1 MKKKI
6 LVLGSSGQ
14 IGLHF
19 CNYLK
24 NKKYLVK
31 KFDICEGKKFDLRK
45 YTNILLEKSIKQCD
59 YIFFLAFDVGG
70 SRYIKEFQSSYEFSM
85 NNLKIM
91 VNTFDLLAKYKK
103 PFLFASS
110 QMSNMSYSNYGLLK
124 LLGERISNQLNGN
137 FVKFW
142 NVYGIEKDLDKS
154 HVITDFILMALKYKK
169 IKMLTT
175 GKESRE
181 FLHADDCSVGL
192 EVIMKNHKQFKNQN
206 NELHLTT
213 GKRITILNIAKII
226 KKISKSKNFNVQII
240 QGKKKDTLQL
250 NKKNKFNNYL
260 NKFWKPKISINLG
273 IENVYQY
280 YQKNFNKMKK

>member
-14 IGLHF
+14 IGLHL
-19 CNYLK
+19 CNYLE

-31 KFDICEGKKFDLRK
+31 KFDICEDKKFDLRK
-45 YTNILLEKSIKQCD
+45 YNNILLEKSIKQCD

-91 VNTFDLLAKYKK
+91 VNTFNLLAKYKK

-226 KKISKSKNFNVQII
+226 KKISKSKNLNIQII
-240 QGKKKDTLQL
+240 EGKKKDTLQL

-273 IENVYQY
+273 IEDVYQY
-280 YQKNFNKMKK
+280 YQNNLNKMKK

>member
-1 MKKKI
+1 VKKKI

-19 CNYLK
+19 CNYLE

-31 KFDICEGKKFDLRK
+31 KFDIFEGKKFDLRK
-45 YTNILLEKSIKQCD
+45 YNNILLEKSIKQSD

-91 VNTFDLLAKYKK
+91 ANTFDLLAKYKK

-260 NKFWKPKISINLG
+260 NKFWKPKIGINLG
-273 IENVYQY
+273 IEDVYQY
-280 YQKNFNKMKK
+280 YQNNFNKMKK

>member
-1 MKKKI
+1 VKKKI

-273 IENVYQY
+273 IEDVYQY
-280 YQKNFNKMKK
+280 YQNNFNKMKK

>member
-1 MKKKI
+1 VKKKI

-14 IGLHF
+14 IGLHL
-19 CNYLK
+19 CNYLE

-45 YTNILLEKSIKQCD
+45 YNNDLLEKSIKKCD

-91 VNTFDLLAKYKK
+91 VNTFELLSKYKK

-142 NVYGIEKDLDKS
+142 NVYGIEKDLYKS

-181 FLHADDCSVGL
+181 FLHADDCSAGL

-226 KKISKSKNFNVQII
+226 KKISKSKNLNVQII
-240 QGKKKDTLQL
+240 PGKKKDTLQL

>member
-14 IGLHF
+14 IGLHL

-24 NKKYLVK
+24 NKKYLVE
-31 KFDICEGKKFDLRK
+31 KFDLCEGKKFDLRK
-45 YTNILLEKSIKQCD
+45 KNNTLLEKSIRKSD

-70 SRYIKEFQSSYEFSM
+70 SKYIKKFQSTYKFLM
-85 NNLKIM
+85 NNLKIIA
-91 VNTFDLLAKYKK
+91 NTFELLAKYKK

-110 QMSNMSYSNYGLLK
+110 QMSNMTYSNYGLLK
-124 LLGERISNQLNGN
+124 LLGERITNKLNGN
-137 FVKFW
+137 YVKFW
-142 NVYGIEKDLDKS
+142 NVYGVENDLKKS

-181 FLHADDCSVGL
+181 FLHADDCSAGL
-192 EVIMKNHKQFKNQN
+192 EVIMKNHKKFKNQN

-213 GKRITILNIAKII
+213 GKRITILNISKII
-226 KKISKSKNFNVQII
+226 KKISKSKNLNIKVIP
-240 QGKKKDTLQL
+240 GKKKDTLQL
-250 NKKNKFNNYL
+250 NKKNKFNYYL
-260 NKFWKPKISINLG
+260 NKFWKPKININLG
-273 IENVYQY
+273 IKDVYEY
-280 YQKNFNKMKK
+280 YEKSFNKIKK

>member
-1 MKKKI
+1 MKNKI

-19 CNYLK
+19 CNYLE

-45 YTNILLEKSIKQCD
+45 YNNDLLEKSIKKCD
-59 YIFFLAFDVGG
+59 YIFFLSFDVGG
-70 SRYIKEFQSSYEFSM
+70 SRYIKKFQSSYEFSM

-226 KKISKSKNFNVQII
+226 NELKKLKN
-240 QGKKKDTLQL
+240 G
-250 NKKNKFNNYL
+250 
-260 NKFWKPKISINLG
+260 
-273 IENVYQY
+273 
-280 YQKNFNKMKK
+280 

>member
-14 IGLHF
+14 IGLHL
-19 CNYLK
+19 CIYLV
-24 NKKYLVK
+24 NKKYLVE

-45 YTNILLEKSIKQCD
+45 YNNILLEKSIKQCD

-226 KKISKSKNFNVQII
+226 KKISKSKNLHVQII
-240 QGKKKDTLQL
+240 PGKKKDTLQL

-273 IENVYQY
+273 IEDVYQY
-280 YQKNFNKMKK
+280 YQNNFNKMKK

>member
-1 MKKKI
+1 MKNKI

-19 CNYLK
+19 CNYLE

-31 KFDICEGKKFDLRK
+31 KFDICEDKKFDLRK
-45 YTNILLEKSIKQCD
+45 YNNILLEKSIKQCD

-273 IENVYQY
+273 IEDVYQY
-280 YQKNFNKMKK
+280 YQNNFNKMKK

>member
-14 IGLHF
+14 IGLHL

-24 NKKYLVK
+24 NKKYLVQR
-31 KFDICEGKKFDLRK
+31 FDLCDGTKYDLRK
-45 YTNILLEKSIKQCD
+45 QNNILLEKYIKKCD

-70 SRYIKEFQSSYEFSM
+70 SRYIKKFQSTYNFLM
-85 NNLKIM
+85 NNLKIIT
-91 VNTFDLLAKYKK
+91 NTFELLAKYKK

-124 LLGERISNQLNGN
+124 LFGERITDKLNGN
-137 FVKFW
+137 YVKFW
-142 NVYGIEKDLDKS
+142 NVYGVEKDLKKS
-154 HVITDFILMALKYKK
+154 HVITDFILMALKNKK

-181 FLHADDCSVGL
+181 FLHANDCSTGL
-192 EVIMKNHKQFKNQN
+192 EVIMKNHKKFKNQN

-226 KKISKSKNFNVQII
+226 KKISSSKNLKVQII
-240 QGKKKDTLQL
+240 PGEKKDTLQL
-250 NKKNKFNNYL
+250 NKKNKYNNYL
-260 NKFWKPKISINLG
+260 NKFWKPKININSG
-273 IENVYQY
+273 IKDVYEY
-280 YQKNFNKMKK
+280 YEKNYKKLKK

>member
-1 MKKKI
+1 VKKKI

-24 NKKYLVK
+24 SKKYFVK
-31 KFDICEGKKFDLRK
+31 KFDICDGKKFDLRK
-45 YTNILLEKSIKQCD
+45 YNNDLLEKSIKKCD

-70 SRYIKEFQSSYEFSM
+70 SRYIKEFQSTFEFSM

-91 VNTFDLLAKYKK
+91 ANTFDLLAKYKK

-142 NVYGIEKDLDKS
+142 NVYGIEKNLDKS
-154 HVITDFILMALKYKK
+154 HVITDFILMALKSKK

-192 EVIMKNHKQFKNQN
+192 EIIMKNHKQFKNQN

-226 KKISKSKNFNVQII
+226 KKISKSKNLNVQIVP
-240 QGKKKDTLQL
+240 GRKKDTLQL

-273 IENVYQY
+273 IEDVYQY
-280 YQKNFNKMKK
+280 YQNNFNKMKK

>member
-24 NKKYLVK
+24 NKKYFVE

-45 YTNILLEKSIKQCD
+45 YNNVLLEKSIKKCD

-70 SRYIKEFQSSYEFSM
+70 SRYIKKFQSSYKFSM

-91 VNTFDLLAKYKK
+91 VNTFELLAKYKK

-192 EVIMKNHKQFKNQN
+192 EIIMKNHKQFKNQN

-226 KKISKSKNFNVQII
+226 KKISKSKNLNVQII
-240 QGKKKDTLQL
+240 EGKKKDTLQL

-273 IENVYQY
+273 IEDVYQY

>member
-14 IGLHF
+14 IGLHL

-45 YTNILLEKSIKQCD
+45 YNNDLLEKSIKKCD

-142 NVYGIEKDLDKS
+142 NVYGIEKNLDKS

-273 IENVYQY
+273 IEDVYQY
-280 YQKNFNKMKK
+280 YQNNFNKMKK

>member
-14 IGLHF
+14 IGLHL

-24 NKKYLVK
+24 NKKYFVE

-45 YTNILLEKSIKQCD
+45 YNNVLLEKSIKKCD

-70 SRYIKEFQSSYEFSM
+70 SRYIKEFKSSYEFSM

-91 VNTFDLLAKYKK
+91 VNTFELLAKYKK

-142 NVYGIEKDLDKS
+142 NVYGIEKNLDKS
-154 HVITDFILMALKYKK
+154 HVITDFILTALKYKK

-192 EVIMKNHKQFKNQN
+192 EIIMKNHKQFKNQN

-226 KKISKSKNFNVQII
+226 KKISKSKNLNVQII
-240 QGKKKDTLQL
+240 EGKKKDTLQL

-273 IENVYQY
+273 IEDVYQY

>member
-1 MKKKI
+1 VKKKI

-45 YTNILLEKSIKQCD
+45 YNNILLEKSIKQCD

-226 KKISKSKNFNVQII
+226 KKISKLKNLNVQII
-240 QGKKKDTLQL
+240 PGKKKDTLQL

-273 IENVYQY
+273 IEDVYQY
-280 YQKNFNKMKK
+280 YQNNFNKMKK

>member
-6 LVLGSSGQ
+6 LILGSSGQ
-14 IGLHF
+14 IGLHLI
-19 CNYLK
+19 NYLK

-31 KFDICEGKKFDLRK
+31 KFDVCEGKKYDLRK
-45 YTNILLEKSIKQCD
+45 YNNKLLETSIKKCD
-59 YIFFLAFDVGG
+59 YVFFLAFDVGG
-70 SRYIKEFQSSYEFSM
+70 SKYIKKMQSSISFIT

-91 VNTFDLLAKYKK
+91 LNTFELLSKYKK

-124 LLGERISNQLNGN
+124 LLGEKISKQLNGN
-137 FVKFW
+137 YVKFW
-142 NVYGIEKDLDKS
+142 NVYGIEKNIDKS

-175 GKESRE
+175 GEESRE
-181 FLHADDCSVGL
+181 FLHADDCSTGL
-192 EVIMKNHKQFKNQN
+192 EIIMQNHNRFRNQN

-226 KKISKSKNFNVQII
+226 KKITKLKNLNIKII
-240 QGKKKDTLQL
+240 PGKKKDTLQL
-250 NKKNKFNNYL
+250 NKKNKFNYYL
-260 NKFWKPKISINLG
+260 NKFWKPKININLG
-273 IENVYQY
+273 IEDIYQY
-280 YQKNFNKMKK
+280 YE

>member
-24 NKKYLVK
+24 KKNYIVK
-31 KFDICEGKKFDLRK
+31 KFDIIDGKKFDLRK
-45 YTNILLEKSIKQCD
+45 YKNQKLENYIKKSN

-70 SRYIKEFQSSYEFSM
+70 SRYIKEFQSSYKFTM

-91 VNTFDLLAKYKK
+91 VNTFELLSKYKK

-124 LLGERISNQLNGN
+124 LLGERISTKLNGN
-137 FVKFW
+137 YVKFW
-142 NVYGIEKDLDKS
+142 NVYGIENDLDKS
-154 HVITDFILMALKYKK
+154 HVITDFILMALKYNK
-169 IKMLTT
+169 IKMLTS

-181 FLHADDCSVGL
+181 FLHADDCSKGL
-192 EVIMKNHKQFKNQN
+192 EIIMKNHKKLIDKGT
-206 NELHLTT
+206 ELHLST
-213 GKRITILNIAKII
+213 GKRITILKIAKII
-226 KKISKSKNFNVQII
+226 KKISKIKKLNIKII
-240 QGKKKDTLQL
+240 PGKKNDTLQL
-250 NKKNKFNNYL
+250 NKKNKFNNFLTKY
-260 NKFWKPKISINLG
+260 WKPKININSG
-273 IENVYQY
+273 IKDIYTY
-280 YQKNFNKMKK
+280 YEKNFNKLKK

>member
-1 MKKKI
+1 M
-6 LVLGSSGQ
+6 
-14 IGLHF
+14 
-19 CNYLK
+19 K
-24 NKKYLVK
+24 NKKYFVE

-45 YTNILLEKSIKQCD
+45 YNNVLLEKSIKKCD

-70 SRYIKEFQSSYEFSM
+70 SRYIKEFQSSYKFLM

-91 VNTFDLLAKYKK
+91 VNTFELLAKYKK
-103 PFLFASS
+103 PFLFTSS

-124 LLGERISNQLNGN
+124 LLGERMSNQLNGN
-137 FVKFW
+137 YVKFW
-142 NVYGIEKDLDKS
+142 NVYGVEKDLDKS
-154 HVITDFILMALKYKK
+154 HVITDFILMILKYKK

-181 FLHADDCSVGL
+181 FLHADDCSAGL
-192 EVIMKNHKQFKNQN
+192 EVIMKNHKKFKNQN

-226 KKISKSKNFNVQII
+226 KKISKSKKLNVRII
-240 QGKKKDTLQL
+240 PGKKKDTFQL

-260 NKFWKPKISINLG
+260 NKFWKPKIGINLG
-273 IENVYQY
+273 IKDIYQY
-280 YQKNFNKMKK
+280 YEKNFSKIKK

>member
-1 MKKKI
+1 MKNKI

-19 CNYLK
+19 CNYLE

-45 YTNILLEKSIKQCD
+45 YNNILLEKSIKQCD

-91 VNTFDLLAKYKK
+91 VNTFHLLAKYKK

-213 GKRITILNIAKII
+213 GKRIAILNIAKII
-226 KKISKSKNFNVQII
+226 KKISKSKNLNVQII
-240 QGKKKDTLQL
+240 EGKKKDTLQL

-273 IENVYQY
+273 IEDVYQY
-280 YQKNFNKMKK
+280 YQNNFNKMKK

>member
-14 IGLHF
+14 IGLHL

-45 YTNILLEKSIKQCD
+45 YNNDLLEKSIKKCD

-91 VNTFDLLAKYKK
+91 VNTFELLSKYKK

-226 KKISKSKNFNVQII
+226 KKISKSKNLNVQII
-240 QGKKKDTLQL
+240 EGKKKDTLQL

-273 IENVYQY
+273 IEDVYQY
-280 YQKNFNKMKK
+280 YQNNFNKMKK